1 MTKQVVDS
9 RNFANA
15 PNSEQFGKMKQME
28 KTAVGVVATQ

>member
-1 MTKQVVDS
+1 MTKQVVDF